1 MGEILIL
8 ENNVSEGLQNDS
20 CDILDD
26 IIRCKECF
34 KSFNSN
40 EDLITHLE
48 CHRKSLFHLFKD
60 NNIPDSKLMSIRSSK
75 YPIINISPVSL
86 TNHPPVKVDKF
97 TRIETKLKDADL
109 SANISKVTTLQAL
122 DDLMAPKRNTKA
134 LGRKSLGQSNLEN
147 SSNFKGVSMT
157 DKVHLKSKSS
167 IKVDDVQSGRN
178 IFTCKVC
185 L

>member
-8 ENNVSEGLQNDS
+8 ENNVSEGHQNDS

-26 IIRCKECF
+26 IIRCRECF

-40 EDLITHLE
+40 EDLITHSE
-48 CHRKSLFHLFKD
+48 CHRKSLLHLFKI
-60 NNIPDSKLMSIRSSK
+60 NNITDSKLMSIRSSK

-122 DDLMAPKRNTKA
+122 DDLMAPKRNIKA
-134 LGRKSLGQSNLEN
+134 LGRNYHGQSNVEYP
-147 SSNFKGVSMT
+147 SNLKGVGVGMT
-157 DKVHLKSKSS
+157 GKVILK
-167 IKVDDVQSGRN
+167 VNLRY
-178 IFTCKVC
+178 
-185 L
+185 

>member
-60 NNIPDSKLMSIRSSK
+60 NNIPDSKLMSIRSSE

-86 TNHPPVKVDKF
+86 TNHPPVKVNNF
-97 TRIETKLKDADL
+97 TRIETKLKDSDL
-109 SANISKVTTLQAL
+109 SANISKVTTLKAL
-122 DDLMAPKRNTKA
+122 DDLMAPKRNIKA
-134 LGRKSLGQSNLEN
+134 LGRNYHGQSNVEYP
-147 SSNFKGVSMT
+147 SNLKGVGVSMT
-157 DKVHLKSKSS
+157 GKGHLKTKSS
-167 IKVDDVQSGRN
+167 IQADDVQSRRN
-178 IFTCKVC
+178 SYTCK
-185 L
+185 